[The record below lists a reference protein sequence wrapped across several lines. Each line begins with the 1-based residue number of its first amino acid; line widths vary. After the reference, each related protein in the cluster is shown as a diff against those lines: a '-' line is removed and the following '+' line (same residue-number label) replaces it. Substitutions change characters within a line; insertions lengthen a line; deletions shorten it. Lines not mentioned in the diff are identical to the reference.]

1 MRGNRGTYLRAVLAL
16 GVLGVVTA
24 SLLVG
29 PATAHVTSKF
39 PHLKK
44 HLNKAEFL
52 NRAVTISETDTVNG
66 GFDLTSA
73 DEHTTTC
80 PPGMQALSGGV
91 TVPTG
96 HLVDP
101 VGFQDVIVEE
111 SGPVPASGAFATGW
125 HVQVYNNGDDDEQY
139 VVSVICAR
147 PAK

>member
-16 GVLGVVTA
+16 GVVGVVAA

-29 PATAHVTSKF
+29 PATAHVTRKF

-52 NRAVTISETDTVNG
+52 NAAVTISETDTVNG
-66 GFDLTSA
+66 GFAIDSG
-73 DEHTTTC
+73 DERTVSC

-96 HLVDP
+96 EIVDP
-101 VGFQDVIVEE
+101 VNFLDVTIME

-125 HVQVYNNGDDDEQY
+125 RGQVYNNGDDDEQW